1 MFKSFVIISVLMYRS
16 RKIFIFGKIW
26 DLYSKKSRAKPQNE
40 GVMIKFVNLIFRLN
54 YIQNIIVRKFLNIV
68 YLYINQLFT

>member
-1 MFKSFVIISVLMYRS
+1 MIISVLMYRS

-40 GVMIKFVNLIFRLN
+40 GVMIKLVN
-54 YIQNIIVRKFLNIV
+54 
-68 YLYINQLFT
+68 